1 MTLSRMNAAPIIARS
16 DGTLLADERLP
27 GFGEAQELLRA
38 IAELEKRPGHLHTY
52 RVTPI
57 TIWNAAASGWTAA
70 RALNGLR
77 ALSRYGVPSSL
88 ERELTVQFARYGQL
102 RLSAGPGGELRLLAA
117 EPATLADVMSRKAV
131 SGWLRLSE
139 DGEYAV
145 VHPEARG
152 WLKRELALAG
162 YPVLDEAG
170 YRSGQSL
177 PVSMRGDGTVLGL
190 RDYQLAA
197 VEALLGGEAHG
208 AAAGGSGVVVL
219 PCGAG
224 KTWVGI
230 GALSR
235 LACETLIL
243 TPNTVSVTQWI
254 RELRRA
260 TTLEDEQ
267 IGAYTGDSKQVRPVT
282 VATYQVLSSRSGER
296 GGNSHWPLFQD
307 RNWGLI
313 IYDEVHLLPAPV
325 FRLTADLQ
333 ATRRLGL
340 TATLVREDGREGD
353 VFALVGPKV
362 YEAPW
367 KSLED
372 EGWIAEASCAEVRV
386 PMDEDA
392 AERYADAPAR
402 ARSRIAGENPR
413 KAEVVRSLLE
423 RHEGEQA
430 LVIGQYLDQL
440 RRLARELDLPLVTG
454 DMPHSERQVL
464 FDRFNR
470 GELRA
475 LVLSKVANF
484 AVDLPDAAVA
494 VQISGSFGS
503 RQEEA
508 QRLGRI
514 LRPKQ
519 GGASATFYSLVSE
532 HTDEVEYARRRQQ
545 FLVQQG
551 YRYEVRRW
559 ADPSFADANHADQSG
574 ADQSGADRSRADQS
588 WPDTSR
594 AEQNQAYPSRAY
606 TSRTKDQ
613 KVERVGANMSGR
625 ISLSYDAGAPGQQNR
640 PAAKDVQGGPVSA
653 VEPRSTG
660 REGCR

>member
-1 MTLSRMNAAPIIARS
+1 MKLSRTSAAPIIAQS
-16 DGTLLADERLP
+16 DGTLLLDERLP
-27 GFGEAQELLRA
+27 GFGEAQTLLRA
-38 IAELEKRPGHLHTY
+38 IAELQKRPGHLHTY
-52 RVTPI
+52 RITPVTV
-57 TIWNAAASGWTAA
+57 WNAAASGWTAA
-70 RALNGLR
+70 RALGSLR
-77 ALSRYGVPSSL
+77 TLSRYGVPAAL
-88 ERELTVQFARYGQL
+88 ERDIAAQFARYGQL
-102 RLSAGPGGELRLLAA
+102 RLGVQEGELRLRAQAPALLAA
-117 EPATLADVMSRKAV
+117 VSSLKAV
-131 SGWLRLSE
+131 SGWLDLSA
-139 DGEYAV
+139 DGSYAV
-145 VHPEARG
+145 VRPDARG
-152 WLKRELALAG
+152 WLKRELTLAG
-162 YPVLDEAG
+162 YPVIDEAG
-170 YRSGQSL
+170 YRSGEPL
-177 PVSMRGDGTVLGL
+177 PMTLRRSGAAPAL
-190 RDYQLAA
+190 RDYQQAA
-197 VEALLGGEAHG
+197 VDALLGKEGEAASV
-208 AAAGGSGVVVL
+208 AAASDDAVAAMAGGSGVVVL

-230 GALSR
+230 GAVAR

-243 TPNTVSVTQWI
+243 TPNTVSVTQWT

-260 TTLEDEQ
+260 TTLGDEQ
-267 IGAYTGDSKQVRPVT
+267 IGVYTGERKEVRPIT
-282 VATYQVLSSRSGER
+282 VATYQVLTSR
-296 GGNSHWPLFQD
+296 GGGGSNAHWRLFQD

-325 FRLTADLQ
+325 FRLTAELQ

-353 VFALVGPKV
+353 VFALVGPKA

-367 KSLED
+367 KSLE
-372 EGWIAEASCAEVRV
+372 EAGWIAEASCSEVRV
-386 PMDEDA
+386 PMGA
-392 AERYADAPAR
+392 ACAERYADATAR

-413 KAEVVRSLLE
+413 KAEVVRALLA

-440 RRLARELDLPLVTG
+440 RSMSRELELPLVTG
-454 DMPHSERQVL
+454 DMPHRERQDL

-475 LVLSKVANF
+475 LALSKVANF

-514 LRPKQ
+514 LRPKEN
-519 GGASATFYSLVSE
+519 GGAASFYSLVSE

-559 ADPSFADANHADQSG
+559 ADGEEAPKTPDKEG
-574 ADQSGADRSRADQS
+574 AR
-588 WPDTSR
+588 
-594 AEQNQAYPSRAY
+594 
-606 TSRTKDQ
+606 
-613 KVERVGANMSGR
+613 
-625 ISLSYDAGAPGQQNR
+625 
-640 PAAKDVQGGPVSA
+640 
-653 VEPRSTG
+653 
-660 REGCR
+660 

>member
-27 GFGEAQELLRA
+27 GFDEAQKLLRA
-38 IAELEKRPGHLHTY
+38 IAELEKRPGYLHTY

-57 TIWNAAASGWTAA
+57 TVWNAAASGWTAA
-70 RALNGLR
+70 RALSGLR
-77 ALSRYGVPSSL
+77 ALSRYGVPAAL
-88 ERELTVQFARYGQL
+88 ERELAVQFARYGQL
-102 RLSAGPGGELRLLAA
+102 RLSAGPGELRLLAS
-117 EPATLADVMSRKAV
+117 EPAILADVLSIKAV
-131 SGWLRLSE
+131 SSWLRLSE
-139 DGEYAV
+139 EGEYAIV
-145 VHPEARG
+145 NPEARG

-177 PVSMRGDGTVLGL
+177 PVSLRRDGTVPGL

-197 VEALLGGEAHG
+197 VEALLGGEAHR

-260 TTLEDEQ
+260 TTLDDEQ
-267 IGAYTGDSKQVRPVT
+267 IGAYTGERKQVRPVT

-367 KSLED
+367 KSLEG

-386 PMDEDA
+386 PMDA
-392 AERYADAPAR
+392 GSAELYAGAPAR

-413 KAEVVRSLLE
+413 KAEVVRTLLE

-440 RRLARELDLPLVTG
+440 RRLAHELDLPLVTG
-454 DMPHSERQVL
+454 DMPHPERQAL

-475 LVLSKVANF
+475 LALSKVANF

-514 LRPKQ
+514 LRPKRD
-519 GGASATFYSLVSE
+519 GASATFYSLVSE

-551 YRYEVRRW
+551 YRYEVRSW
-559 ADPSFADANHADQSG
+559 ADE
-574 ADQSGADRSRADQS
+574 SRAK
-588 WPDTSR
+588 
-594 AEQNQAYPSRAY
+594 EQAA
-606 TSRTKDQ
+606 
-613 KVERVGANMSGR
+613 ERVSADMPGRASRSGEE
-625 ISLSYDAGAPGQQNR
+625 GEPGIANR
-640 PAAKDVQGGPVSA
+640 PAIAAEPGGPVPA
-653 VEPRSTG
+653 AEQRPTE

>member
-1 MTLSRMNAAPIIARS
+1 MTLSRTTAAPIIAQS
-16 DGTLLADERLP
+16 DGTLLLDERLP
-27 GFGEAQELLRA
+27 GFGEAQALLRA
-38 IAELEKRPGHLHTY
+38 IAELQKRPGHLHTY
-52 RVTPI
+52 RITPVTV
-57 TIWNAAASGWTAA
+57 WNAAASGWTAA
-70 RALNGLR
+70 RALGSLR
-77 ALSRYGVPSSL
+77 ALSRYGVPAPL
-88 ERELTVQFARYGQL
+88 ERDLAAQFARYGQL
-102 RLSAGPGGELRLLAA
+102 RLGIQDGELRLLAK
-117 EPATLADVMSRKAV
+117 EPALLASVAALKAV
-131 SGWLRLSE
+131 SGWLRLSA
-139 DGEYAV
+139 DGGYAV
-145 VHPEARG
+145 VRPDARG

-162 YPVLDEAG
+162 YPVIDDAG
-170 YRSGQSL
+170 YRSGEPL
-177 PVSMRGDGTVLGL
+177 PLALRSSGALPGL
-190 RDYQLAA
+190 RDYQQAA
-197 VEALLGGEAHG
+197 VDALLGGEGCTAH
-208 AAAGGSGVVVL
+208 AATAAPSAPAVAGGSGVVVL

-230 GALSR
+230 GAIAR

-243 TPNTVSVTQWI
+243 TPNTVSVTQWM

-260 TTLEDEQ
+260 TTLGDDQ
-267 IGAYTGDSKQVRPVT
+267 IGAYTGERKEVRPVT
-282 VATYQVLSSRSGER
+282 VATYQVLSSRGGER
-296 GGNSHWPLFQD
+296 GSNAHWPLFQD

-325 FRLTADLQ
+325 FRLTAELQ

-353 VFALVGPKV
+353 VFALVGPKA

-367 KSLED
+367 KSLE
-372 EGWIAEASCAEVRV
+372 EAGWIAEACCSEVRV
-386 PMDEDA
+386 PLEPGC

-402 ARSRIAGENPR
+402 SRSRIAGENPR
-413 KAEVVRSLLE
+413 KAEVVRALLA

-440 RRLARELDLPLVTG
+440 RRVSRELGLPLVTG
-454 DMPHSERQVL
+454 DMAHAERQAL

-475 LVLSKVANF
+475 LALSKVANF

-514 LRPKQ
+514 LRPKAN
-519 GGASATFYSLVSE
+519 GVGASFYSLVSE

-551 YRYEVRRW
+551 YRYEVRSW
-559 ADPSFADANHADQSG
+559 TEDGSEAD
-574 ADQSGADRSRADQS
+574 
-588 WPDTSR
+588 
-594 AEQNQAYPSRAY
+594 
-606 TSRTKDQ
+606 
-613 KVERVGANMSGR
+613 
-625 ISLSYDAGAPGQQNR
+625 R
-640 PAAKDVQGGPVSA
+640 PAANGP
-653 VEPRSTG
+653 R
-660 REGCR
+660 

>member
-1 MTLSRMNAAPIIARS
+1 MTLSRTNAAPIIAQS
-16 DGTLLADERLP
+16 DGTLLLDERLP
-27 GFGEAQELLRA
+27 SFEEAQELLRA
-38 IAELEKRPGHLHTY
+38 IAELRKRPGHLHTY
-52 RVTPI
+52 RITPV
-57 TIWNAAASGWTAA
+57 TIWNAAASGWTAG
-70 RALNGLR
+70 RALGELR
-77 ALSRYGVPSSL
+77 ALSRYGVPGAL
-88 ERELTVQFARYGQL
+88 ERELALQFARYGQL
-102 RLSAGPGGELRLLAA
+102 RLGMAGGELRLTAA
-117 EPATLADVMSRKAV
+117 DPRLLADIAALKSV
-131 SGWLRLSE
+131 SGWLSVGR
-139 DGEYAV
+139 DGSHAV
-145 VHPEARG
+145 VRPEVRG

-162 YPVLDEAG
+162 YPVVDEAG
-170 YRSGQSL
+170 YRSGQPL
-177 PVSMRGDGTVLGL
+177 PLQLRGAGGDDAGPML
-190 RDYQLAA
+190 RGYQQAA
-197 VEALLGGEAHG
+197 VDALLGGAGDTG
-208 AAAGGSGVVVL
+208 APDGGASAGGIGSAAGGSGVVVL

-243 TPNTVSVTQWI
+243 TPNTVSVTQWM

-260 TTLEDEQ
+260 TTLGDEQ
-267 IGAYTGDSKQVRPVT
+267 IGAYTGTSKQVRPVT
-282 VATYQVLSSRSGER
+282 VATYQVLTSR
-296 GGNSHWPLFQD
+296 GGEHGGYSHWPLFQD

-367 KSLED
+367 KSLER
-372 EGWIAEASCAEVRV
+372 EGWIAEASCCEVRV
-386 PMDEDA
+386 PLDA
-392 AERYADAPAR
+392 DSAARYAEAPAR

-413 KAEVVRSLLE
+413 KAEVVRALLD

-440 RRLARELDLPLVTG
+440 RRVAGELGLPLVTG
-454 DMPHSERQVL
+454 DMPHGERQTL

-470 GELRA
+470 GEIRA
-475 LVLSKVANF
+475 LALSKVANF

-514 LRPKQ
+514 LRPKR
-519 GGASATFYSLVSE
+519 GGTEASFYSLVSDQ
-532 HTDEVEYARRRQQ
+532 TDEVEYARRRQQ

-551 YRYEVRRW
+551 YRYEVSRW
-559 ADPSFADANHADQSG
+559 AEA
-574 ADQSGADRSRADQS
+574 GADRHSRAAAEA
-588 WPDTSR
+588 R
-594 AEQNQAYPSRAY
+594 AS
-606 TSRTKDQ
+606 
-613 KVERVGANMSGR
+613 V
-625 ISLSYDAGAPGQQNR
+625 
-640 PAAKDVQGGPVSA
+640 VSA
-653 VEPRSTG
+653 HGGDGP
-660 REGCR
+660 